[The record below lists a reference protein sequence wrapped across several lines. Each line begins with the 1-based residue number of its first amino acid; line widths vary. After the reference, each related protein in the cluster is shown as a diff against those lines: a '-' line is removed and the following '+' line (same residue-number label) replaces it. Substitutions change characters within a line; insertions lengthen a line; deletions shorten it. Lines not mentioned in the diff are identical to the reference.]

1 MKHTKRRGAFK
12 TFVVNGRALFGYVA
26 VLVAVAVFA
35 AAAYVSIPRWTD
47 MIGSISENESARVMI
62 ENIIPAIGS
71 EKTKTLSQNVI
82 NFFLGFDITEP
93 SSIIKSRVS
102 AFNAVEEAEVHT
114 APSQKNADQGEVT
127 AQNSDGERYP
137 IVETS
142 SVVGG
147 VSNSGANKDIYLNN
161 ETNIDID
168 INALLQEELS
178 IEKSDGPLVL
188 IVHTH
193 TTESYTPSGQN
204 DYTPEES
211 TRTQDKNFNVVR
223 VGNVIEEEL
232 KAAGIDVI
240 HDETINDYPS
250 YNGSYKKTL
259 GIIEGYL
266 QKYPSIQVVLDVH
279 RDGMTKKDGTKL
291 KVCADID
298 GEKAAQVMVLCG
310 SSEGGLSH
318 PNWREN
324 LKLGLKIQDAMTKKY
339 KGLARPL
346 HFVKERYNQHAT
358 KGSMI
363 LEVGT
368 DGNTLEEAMAGAKYG
383 ARSIAEVLKNYI

>member
-1 MKHTKRRGAFK
+1 MKYTKRGGAFRAF
-12 TFVVNGRALFGYVA
+12 TVNGRIAFGYMA
-26 VLVAVAVFA
+26 VGMAIIVFLLSV
-35 AAAYVSIPRWTD
+35 YVSLPE
-47 MIGSISENESARVMI
+47 IGKKIGLITQHVAGCAVES
-62 ENIIPAIGS
+62 IIPALGS
-71 EKTKTLSQNVI
+71 ENIKALSKNTLS
-82 NFFLGFDITEP
+82 FLIGFDITEP
-93 SSIIKSRVS
+93 ESIVKSQLS
-102 AFNAVEEAEVHT
+102 AFEANEVM
-114 APSQKNADQGEVT
+114 SKQKNAGESKAAEPDEQT
-127 AQNSDGERYP
+127 DRYP

-147 VSNSGANKDIYLNN
+147 LSNNGANKDIYINN
-161 ETNIDID
+161 ETSFDID

-178 IEKSDGPLVL
+178 IEKRDGPLVL

-232 KAAGIDVI
+232 GEAGIGVI

-250 YNGSYKKTL
+250 YSGSYKKTL

-266 QKYPSIQVVLDVH
+266 DKYPSIQVVLDVH

-324 LKLGLKIQDAMTKKY
+324 LKLGLRIQDEMTKKY

-346 HFVKERYNQHAT
+346 HFVRERYNQHAT

-368 DGNTLEEAMAGAKYG
+368 DGNTLEEAVAGAKYV
-383 ARSIAEVLKNYI
+383 ARSIAAVLKNYI